1 MLNPTKIELILS
13 KIHDLSSACVLV
25 NFGKDYVYF
34 GQKLVAEPTSHD
46 PHEPHF
52 LLFKILFLLYYIINR
67 AELNGNRLKVN
78 VFAVLVDRQK

>member
-1 MLNPTKIELILS
+1 
-13 KIHDLSSACVLV
+13 V

-52 LLFKILFLLYYIINR
+52 LLYNIVSIILYYSITR
-67 AELNGNRLKVN
+67 AELNSNRLKVN